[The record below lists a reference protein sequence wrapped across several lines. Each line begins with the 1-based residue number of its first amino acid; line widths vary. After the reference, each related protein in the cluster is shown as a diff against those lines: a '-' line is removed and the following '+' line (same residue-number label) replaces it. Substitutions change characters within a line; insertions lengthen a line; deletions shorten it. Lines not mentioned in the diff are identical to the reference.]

1 VNKGRVGRKR
11 YLAVVKEKMKTN
23 NTAGK
28 ADQGIARLRKAFT
41 LIELLVVI
49 AIIAILAAMLLPAL
63 ARAKR
68 KAQGISCINNLKQLT
83 LAALIYSGDF
93 HDGIPPNRGGTLDSW
108 VPGGTAAYDVT
119 ALPGATNVNNIM
131 AAVLFPFNKSL
142 GIYQCPGDKDDV
154 QGAGTRV
161 RNYSLNGMM
170 GDNGGYG
177 SDVHPGTPE
186 HLTFSSIRAPGP
198 SDASFFIDEQSSSS
212 TAKTGTGTSPATS
225 IDDGYFGVD
234 DGSASS
240 RSGYSSGKWRN
251 VVSSRHG
258 DFGQMSFAD
267 GHCDHLK
274 WVVGNTHLLQGTDA
288 QSNVTPNADRRQL
301 WMTTYAPGSIPG
313 VPW

>member
-1 VNKGRVGRKR
+1 VELIRFVFDRGEKREMNKNKS
-11 YLAVVKEKMKTN
+11 AAN
-23 NTAGK
+23 ADAGSC
-28 ADQGIARLRKAFT
+28 QRRKAFT

-68 KAQGISCINNLKQLT
+68 KAEGISCINNLKQLT
-83 LAALIYSGDF
+83 LAAMIYGGDF
-93 HDGIPPNRGGTLDSW
+93 QDAIPPNRGGTVDSW
-108 VPGGTAAYDVT
+108 VPGGTAAFDVVL
-119 ALPGATNVNNIM
+119 LPGATNINNIM
-131 AAVLFPFNKSL
+131 AALLYPYNKSVD
-142 GIYQCPGDKDDV
+142 IYRCPADKDLIP
-154 QGAGTRV
+154 GASTPRV
-161 RNYSLNGMM
+161 RDYSLNGMM

-177 SDVHPGTPE
+177 SDVHPGTKE
-186 HLTFSSIRAPGP
+186 RLTFSSVRAPGP

-212 TAKTGTGTSPATS
+212 TAKTGTGTSAATS
-225 IDDGYFGVD
+225 IDDGYFAVD

-258 DFGQMSFAD
+258 DYGQMSFAD
-267 GHCDHLK
+267 GHAARLK

-288 QSNVTPNADRRQL
+288 QSGVPNNPDRRQL
-301 WMTTYAPGSIPG
+301 WLTTYASGSIPG